1 MGASLSNLTEV
12 ANGSGISPVLLD
24 LMPPE
29 RYTSLSKK
37 NIFSLLSRLIG
48 FDNGSKVIWWFEVD
62 GTIKF
67 PLPAGIYTVTFRLHL
82 GKFSK
87 RMGWRVCGFEHTH
100 GWDIKPVR
108 FELFTTDGQEAS
120 FECCLDEMGQNEING
135 NHKRRCWIDY
145 RVGEFIVS
153 HPEPAT
159 EVQFSIRQIDCTH
172 SIGGLCVD

>member
-1 MGASLSNLTEV
+1 
-12 ANGSGISPVLLD
+12 
-24 LMPPE
+24 MPPE

-37 NIFSLLSRLIG
+37 NIFSLLSRHIG
-48 FDNGSKVIWWFEVD
+48 FDNGSKVIWWFKVD

-100 GWDIKPVR
+100 GWDIKPVH

-145 RVGEFIVS
+145 RVGFCSAMPWIVDDS
-153 HPEPAT
+153 TKDENLFLQRLWSLRLVGPNLVFHTRETFTAEPDA
-159 EVQFSIRQIDCTH
+159 IA
-172 SIGGLCVD
+172 